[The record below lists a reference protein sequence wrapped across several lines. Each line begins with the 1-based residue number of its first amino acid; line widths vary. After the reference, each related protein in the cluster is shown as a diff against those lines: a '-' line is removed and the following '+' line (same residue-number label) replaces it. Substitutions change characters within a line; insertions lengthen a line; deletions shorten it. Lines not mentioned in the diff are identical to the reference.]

1 MTEREWI
8 QGKEGPIACFQVPG
22 DGSCFFHSI
31 AVLTNYC
38 GIRAHKDKK
47 QRTRIGLELRRKILD
62 APQWNR
68 FNKATGFTGLSPP
81 LEKARATKYY
91 ADDFIINFSARRL
104 GLNLLIFDEVSEDV
118 YLFPCNKRNRPY
130 LCFRWIKRCHFE
142 PIADI
147 CTQGNLECPHK
158 MSFVGDRFP
167 YANSGFFRGIV
178 DPKTSFL
185 AKRLLEILDNSTT
198 QRVHE
203 IEV

>member
-1 MTEREWI
+1 M
-8 QGKEGPIACFQVPG
+8 AAVF
-22 DGSCFFHSI
+22 SI
-31 AVLTNYC
+31 PSRCSQITVVSEHTKIKTTYTN
-38 GIRAHKDKK
+38 GFGAAA
-47 QRTRIGLELRRKILD
+47 ENLD

-104 GLNLLIFDEVSEDV
+104 GLNLLIFDEVSDDV
-118 YLFPCNKRNRPY
+118 YLFLGNKRNGRT
-130 LCFRWIKRCHFE
+130 CFRWIKRCHFE

-147 CTQGNLECPHK
+147 CTQGKLCPHK

-185 AKRLLEILDNSTT
+185 AKRFGHIRQAGSRNRSVE
-198 QRVHE
+198 R
-203 IEV
+203 